1 MKQDAELLLSRRK
14 AISSKLEQAVN
25 YMLNNWSQLINYVNV
40 GNANIDNNIC
50 ERAVRPFTVLR
61 KNFGGFGS
69 VTGAETASV
78 YLTMVETCKLR
89 GLSPK
94 TFFTDFFDQIVAGNR
109 NYEEFLPEILVKKI

>member
-1 MKQDAELLLSRRK
+1 MD
-14 AISSKLEQAVN
+14 
-25 YMLNNWSQLINYVNV
+25 
-40 GNANIDNNIC
+40 NIC
-50 ERAVRPFTVLR
+50 ERSVRPFTVLR

-94 TFFTDFFDQIVAGNR
+94 TFFTDFFDHIVVGNC
-109 NYEEFLPEILVKKI
+109 NYEEFLPELLVKKI